1 MNALKWAIQSGNT
14 TKESSGGYG
23 LPMLISYIKAV
34 HGELLIF
41 SGAEHYNLKNEME
54 TINGEEIYFPGT
66 SIIFKVKLFEMDNVI
81 MYDQVQ
87 NKIESI
93 SLDNI

>member
-34 HGELLIF
+34 HGELSIF
-41 SGAEHYNLKNEME
+41 SGTEHYNLNS
-54 TINGEEIYFPGT
+54 F
-66 SIIFKVKLFEMDNVI
+66 S
-81 MYDQVQ
+81 
-87 NKIESI
+87 ESQ
-93 SLDNI
+93 